1 MAIELGYF
9 TIGVADVKRAAKFY
23 GALFG
28 WEFDPAATSEQYA
41 HVSNTKLPFGL
52 NKAAPADLS
61 AFHFRVDDIAAL
73 AAKVR
78 ALGGKPGEI
87 TKSPS
92 GLGSLCVDDQ
102 GTKFSL
108 WQPAAGF

>member
-1 MAIELGYF
+1 MTIELGYF
-9 TIGVADVKRAAKFY
+9 TIGVADVARATKFY

-28 WEFDPAATSEQYA
+28 WKFEPTSEQYA

-61 AFHFRVDDIAAL
+61 TFYFRVDDIAAM

-78 ALGGKPGEI
+78 TLGGAPGEI

-92 GLGSLCVDDQ
+92 GLMSLCIDDQ

-108 WQPAAGF
+108 WQPAEGF

>member
-1 MAIELGYF
+1 MTIELGYF
-9 TIGVADVKRAAKFY
+9 TIGVADVARARKFY

-28 WEFDPAATSEQYA
+28 WEFDAAGSNAQYA

-52 NKAAPADLS
+52 NKGAPADLS
-61 AFHFRVDDIAAL
+61 TFYFRVDDIAAL
-73 AAKVR
+73 AAQVR
-78 ALGGKPGEI
+78 TLGGTPGEI

-92 GLGSLCVDDQ
+92 GLGSLCTDDQ

>member
-1 MAIELGYF
+1 MVVELGYF

-23 GALFG
+23 GALFD
-28 WEFDPAATSEQYA
+28 WTFDKPIGDEYA
-41 HVSNTKLPFGL
+41 HVNNTQLPFGL

-61 AFHFRVDDIAAL
+61 NFYFRVDDIETL
-73 AAKVR
+73 AAKVN
-78 ALGGKPGEI
+78 ALGGMAGAI

-92 GLGSLCVDDQ
+92 GPGSLCTDGQ

-108 WQPAAGF
+108 WQPAEGY

>member
-1 MAIELGYF
+1 MVTELGYF

-28 WEFDPAATSEQYA
+28 WTFDDPVGDDYA
-41 HVSNTKLPFGL
+41 HVNNTQLPFGL

-61 AFHFRVDDIAAL
+61 SFYFRVADIEAMRV
-73 AAKVR
+73 KVK
-78 ALGGKPGEI
+78 ALGGMAGD
-87 TKSPS
+87 TTRSPS
-92 GLGSLCVDDQ
+92 GLGSLCTDDQ

-108 WQPAAGF
+108 WQPAEGY